1 MQRLMKDAAT
11 STGEKA
17 APDPR
22 EAKHLMTLARN
33 AASYAKVE
41 DLGPSVFCT
50 IRDALGLDPRYK
62 PHRNVDAVRCAKLMS
77 RLIKEKLCKR
87 ALNEEGR
94 LCWRFLD
101 DATYDAAIEILIDRT
116 RACFCESIVSEGLG
130 LVEVGTLPRIELQ
143 LSIVESHVRV
153 VQIKISP

>member
-1 MQRLMKDAAT
+1 MLKCPMRKCPAMQRLMKDAAT
-11 STGEKA
+11 TMGGQPTPEVTPTKQ
-17 APDPR
+17 
-22 EAKHLMTLARN
+22 
-33 AASYAKVE
+33 YAKAQ

-77 RLIKEKLCKR
+77 RMIKQKLCKR

-101 DATYDAAIEILIDRT
+101 DATFDAAIEILIDEPDSN
-116 RACFCESIVSEGLG
+116 ACLFL
-130 LVEVGTLPRIELQ
+130 
-143 LSIVESHVRV
+143 
-153 VQIKISP
+153 

>member
-1 MQRLMKDAAT
+1 MRKCPMRKCPAMQRLMKDAAT
-11 STGEKA
+11 AMGGQP
-17 APDPR
+17 APVP
-22 EAKHLMTLARN
+22 AKQ
-33 AASYAKVE
+33 YAKAQ

-101 DATYDAAIEILIDRT
+101 DATYDAAIEILIDEPDSN
-116 RACFCESIVSEGLG
+116 ACLFL
-130 LVEVGTLPRIELQ
+130 
-143 LSIVESHVRV
+143 
-153 VQIKISP
+153 